1 MVFYEEGTEIGSF
14 EISKG
19 EVVFKV
25 TYTTLSHEL
34 KDIHIVVYDPE
45 IVAEIEVAENM
56 ICTLYLPY
64 NEKAILYVRDLNE
77 IITNLKN
84 ENHGISD

>member
-1 MVFYEEGTEIGSF
+1 MIFYEEGTERGSF
-14 EISKG
+14 EVSKG

-45 IVAEIEVAENM
+45 TVAEIDVAEDIIRNM
-56 ICTLYLPY
+56 YIPY
-64 NEKAILYVRDLNE
+64 GEKAILYVRDLNE
-77 IITNLKN
+77 IITNLKKQESWN
-84 ENHGISD
+84 